1 MDTCIDPH
9 HARYCPEVPHAIV
22 SVSMVYCTHQRDWI
36 VRFYVQADTSVE
48 DDFTSHEEVWGP
60 LSVVPDMVDAIRA
73 ELEHQADMLETWY
86 S

>member
-1 MDTCIDPH
+1 MHTCIDPE

-22 SVSMVYCTHQRDWI
+22 SVSMVYCPHQRDWI
-36 VRFYVQADTSVE
+36 VRFYTQADTSTE
-48 DDFTSHEEVWGP
+48 EAHTSHEESWGP

-73 ELEHQADMLETWY
+73 ELEHQADLVETWF